1 MANGKI
7 ENIWLTKKGLKK
19 NKNAKTRKPENNLKY
34 VKRK

>member
-19 NKNAKTRKPENNLKY
+19 NKNAKTPKNNLKTII
-34 VKRK
+34 